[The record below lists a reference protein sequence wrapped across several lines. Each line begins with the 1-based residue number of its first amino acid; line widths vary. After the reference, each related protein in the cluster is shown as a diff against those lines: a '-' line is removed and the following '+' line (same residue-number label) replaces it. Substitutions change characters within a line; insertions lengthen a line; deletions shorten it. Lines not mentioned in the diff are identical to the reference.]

1 MIISV
6 YFHIIHN
13 NIMETLGYFFSSL
26 LNMIGFTSEPSTDTL
41 KTSDNEENKE
51 ETNKEETNKKD
62 ESKETFVFIDI
73 FDDKVDDNI
82 DKNAHDIFTTSF

>member
-1 MIISV
+1 
-6 YFHIIHN
+6 
-13 NIMETLGYFFSSL
+13 METLGYFFSSL

-41 KTSDNEENKE
+41 KTSDNEDNEDNEENEENKE

-73 FDDKVDDNI
+73 FDDKVDNI

>member
-1 MIISV
+1 
-6 YFHIIHN
+6 
-13 NIMETLGYFFSSL
+13 METLGYFFSSL